1 MDIVIIGASFAGLS
15 AAIEC
20 RTLYEN
26 ARVTVIDCEEEV
38 GYFPNALNWKL
49 TGKISDWHQARI
61 ELLDQVLQ
69 LEITCQFSTECI
81 DISPENSSITLEHNG
96 KRDTKKY
103 DKLILAMGASQ
114 SWDWSDQSIEPFFIK
129 TKTYSQLQHSFHLLS
144 KARSVAVIG
153 AGQIGLESLDALS
166 RLDLE
171 LHVFEAQD
179 SILAKYVDAEMVEN
193 LGKALKERGIILH
206 LGETVNRIVLNE
218 GKQGLEVST
227 MKGSY
232 QVDLVLPSTNLRP
245 NQMIG
250 KEKFELLP
258 NGTIWTDD
266 YLETSQKNIF
276 AVGDLVSLPV
286 DYFGRAYYPMI
297 QHAIMTG
304 RMASQNL
311 FAKKSA
317 LSKAQRIVSTHV
329 FGYSVTSLGLTESE
343 ATLWLDSQSIRIQ
356 RELSKWDSRLVDF
369 KLIVEKETGRI
380 LGSQLVSESDCFEQM
395 NTLSLAISQGLT
407 VYDLVKQSWLCLPG
421 KTPLIPLM
429 VEAAQEWIRQNN
441 GEKEEEYAD

>member
-1 MDIVIIGASFAGLS
+1 M
-15 AAIEC
+15 
-20 RTLYEN
+20 
-26 ARVTVIDCEEEV
+26 
-38 GYFPNALNWKL
+38 
-49 TGKISDWHQARI
+49 
-61 ELLDQVLQ
+61 
-69 LEITCQFSTECI
+69 
-81 DISPENSSITLEHNG
+81 
-96 KRDTKKY
+96 
-103 DKLILAMGASQ
+103 
-114 SWDWSDQSIEPFFIK
+114 
-129 TKTYSQLQHSFHLLS
+129 
-144 KARSVAVIG
+144 
-153 AGQIGLESLDALS
+153 
-166 RLDLE
+166 
-171 LHVFEAQD
+171 
-179 SILAKYVDAEMVEN
+179 
-193 LGKALKERGIILH
+193 
-206 LGETVNRIVLNE
+206 
-218 GKQGLEVST
+218 
-227 MKGSY
+227 
-232 QVDLVLPSTNLRP
+232 
-245 NQMIG
+245 
-250 KEKFELLP
+250 
-258 NGTIWTDD
+258 
-266 YLETSQKNIF
+266 ETSQKNIF

-304 RMASQNL
+304 RMAAQNL

-441 GEKEEEYAD
+441 GEKEGEYAD